1 MWYLFQCYKSLVLYL
16 EDKDREKDAGD
27 MDPVSQRLTSLQKQY
42 NIENKVSP
50 EVINTVTLQSRI
62 ISMHNNYVIKIKM
75 RTLTSSEL
83 TTETFRYED
92 NT

>member
-1 MWYLFQCYKSLVLYL
+1 MRYLFQCYKSLVLYL

-27 MDPVSQRLTSLQKQY
+27 MDPVSQRLTSLQKQH

-62 ISMHNNYVIKIKM
+62 ISMHNNCVIKIKM

-83 TTETFRYED
+83 TTETFRYQD
-92 NT
+92 NL

>member
-62 ISMHNNYVIKIKM
+62 ISMHKNCVIKIKM

-83 TTETFRYED
+83 TTETFRYQD
-92 NT
+92 NL

>member
-27 MDPVSQRLTSLQKQY
+27 MDPVSQRLTSLQKQH

-83 TTETFRYED
+83 TTETFRYQD
-92 NT
+92 NL

>member
-92 NT
+92 NL

>member
-50 EVINTVTLQSRI
+50 EVINTVTLQSRS
-62 ISMHNNYVIKIKM
+62 ISMHNNCVIKIKM

-83 TTETFRYED
+83 TTETFRYQE
-92 NT
+92 NL

>member
-1 MWYLFQCYKSLVLYL
+1 
-16 EDKDREKDAGD
+16 

-83 TTETFRYED
+83 TTETFRYQD
-92 NT
+92 NL

>member
-83 TTETFRYED
+83 TTETFRYQD
-92 NT
+92 NL